1 VAHTRVNRLPGTMET
16 RLIER
21 GHIEHVQLVQLGKTF
36 LLLVRRQE
44 LLVKL
49 PAITRQIK
57 EIVPIEELGKAS

>member
-1 VAHTRVNRLPGTMET
+1 
-16 RLIER
+16 LIEPR
-21 GHIEHVQLVQLGKTF
+21 HFEHVQLLQLGKTF

-49 PAITRQIK
+49 PAIIK

>member
-1 VAHTRVNRLPGTMET
+1 MET
-16 RLIER
+16 LLIER
-21 GHIEHVQLVQLGKTF
+21 RHIEHVQLLQLGKTF

-49 PAITRQIK
+49 PANTRQIE

>member
-1 VAHTRVNRLPGTMET
+1 MAHTRGQQVET
-16 RLIER
+16 LLIER
-21 GHIEHVQLVQLGKTF
+21 RHIEHVQLLQLGKTF

-49 PAITRQIK
+49 PAITRQIE

>member
-1 VAHTRVNRLPGTMET
+1 MET